1 MIAHQTVK
9 ELGLKIEQA
18 STSLIVTATGTST
31 RPLGIIKDLP
41 VEIEGM
47 TIPITVEVV
56 PATSYSLLLGND
68 WSKKVGASYNW
79 KNGCYSFKWNNKN
92 VSVPTIYESDHA
104 LPAQSTVTDPK
115 ELNLYKQEF
124 LTSHKAYTAQ
134 LISETDNEEWTIY
147 QPQ

>member
-31 RPLGIIKDLP
+31 RLLGIIKDLP

-79 KNGCYSFKWNNKN
+79 KNGCYSFKWNNKK
-92 VSVPTIYESDHA
+92 VSVPTTYESDHA
-104 LPAQSTVTDPK
+104 LPAQPTVTDLE
-115 ELNLYKQEF
+115 ELDLYEQEY
-124 LTSHKAYTAQ
+124 LTPHKAYTAQ
-134 LISETDNEEWTIY
+134 ITTELDNESCITY
-147 QPQ
+147 QPR